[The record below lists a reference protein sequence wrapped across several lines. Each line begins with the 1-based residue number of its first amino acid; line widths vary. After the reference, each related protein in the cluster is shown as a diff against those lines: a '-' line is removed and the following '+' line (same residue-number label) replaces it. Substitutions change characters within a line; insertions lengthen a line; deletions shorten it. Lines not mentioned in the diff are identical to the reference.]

1 MNPSPRLARGLA
13 SLALALLAAQPFSG
27 HAASD
32 EIALFNGR
40 NLDGWE
46 GHADIWFV
54 RDGAITGQTRPETAL
69 KHNTFLVW
77 KGGTIEDFE
86 LRLSYRIVGGN
97 SGIQYRSR
105 VVQQGAQGPIV
116 GGYQAD
122 FEAGTTYSGILY
134 EERGRGIL
142 AQRGQFTRITPADDG
157 RHRVT
162 VLGSLGRT
170 EDIQAGI
177 KPEQWNDYLIVA
189 RGNRLTHLIN
199 GRVTAD
205 VIDDDPARAAAS
217 GVLAFQVHVGP
228 PMTVQFKDIRLRH
241 LAPAPAPT
249 LSDLDRL
256 AGEWIG
262 HAGRRDGFDIP
273 ADWLSQVH
281 LKIEG
286 DRYDVRWD
294 DGGDRGTITLDP
306 SASPKRMDI
315 DGTSAGRVYGIYE
328 LSGDQ
333 LRVAYTPE
341 GGPRPRNFDT
351 PAGSSTLTITYRRK

>member
-1 MNPSPRLARGLA
+1 MPPSPLPAHRLA
-13 SLALALLAAQPFSG
+13 SLVLAVLCAVPLAGRSEP
-27 HAASD
+27 D

-46 GHADIWFV
+46 GHSDIWFV

-77 KGGTIEDFE
+77 KGGQVEDFE

-105 VVQQGAQGPIV
+105 VAQQGAQGPV
-116 GGYQAD
+116 VAGYQAD

-162 VLGSLGRT
+162 VLGSLGKT
-170 EDIQAGI
+170 EDLQAGI

-205 VIDDDPARAAAS
+205 VIDDDPVRAATS

-228 PMTVQFKDIRLRH
+228 PMTVQFKDIRLRR
-241 LAPAPAPT
+241 LASAQPVA
-249 LSDLDRL
+249 SDLDRM
-256 AGEWIG
+256 AGEWVG
-262 HAGRRDGFDIP
+262 HSGRRDGADIP
-273 ADWLSQVH
+273 GEWLSQVQ
-281 LKIEG
+281 LSIRG
-286 DRYDVRWD
+286 DRYDVRWG
-294 DGGDRGTITLDP
+294 DGGDRGRIVLDP
-306 SASPKRMDI
+306 SANPKRMDI
-315 DGTSAGRVYGIYE
+315 DGESSGRVNGIYE
-328 LSGDQ
+328 LTAEG

-351 PAGSSTLTITYRRK
+351 PAGSPTLTITYRRK